1 MYQIPRPT
9 ISPRITISRM
19 VKNTGL
25 KYVAFS
31 ADGYASCVHGNT
43 ELRPA
48 TSVSRKNTNA
58 TGKNATYPSMN
69 RITWRDQRAVVIRW
83 TATNVTPAC
92 ESAVKNNQFAWN
104 ARHARSGA
112 RNTPAIKITAPIAN
126 SASSAVL
133 RDFGISLLDAAS
145 TSLADGV
152 RTGCRLTA
160 GGRRPSRVAGGAGR
174 A

>member
-9 ISPRITISRM
+9 MSPRITISRM

-25 KYVAFS
+25 RA
-31 ADGYASCVHGNT
+31 A
-43 ELRPA
+43 P
-48 TSVSRKNTNA
+48 SVSRKNTNA
-58 TGKNATYPSMN
+58 TGKNATYPSIN

-92 ESAVKNNQFAWN
+92 ERAVKNNQFAWN
-104 ARHARSGA
+104 ARHARPGA
-112 RNTPAIKITAPIAN
+112 RNTPAIKIPAPIAN

-133 RDFGISLLDAAS
+133 RAFGISLLDAAS

-160 GGRRPSRVAGGAGR
+160 GGGGGGGRRGGRRGAAR
-174 A
+174 